1 MRDDQGLGG
10 PATETEHEGSRTAS
24 VEPRSPG
31 SRRSFELSRVV
42 AVARH
47 DLRILKRDPAFMVIF
62 TVMPLAFMAF
72 SERSIGAALS
82 VQFPG
87 QDINGAAYA
96 IPSATV
102 LFSGFLVGNVGFGI
116 FREHGW
122 GTWERL
128 RASPLSS
135 VELVLGKSLVPI
147 LCLAFQLTSLLGG
160 GALLFGMELSGSL
173 PAFVAVAVALAFMQL
188 ALGFMLLAVCRSV
201 IQLNAFSNAGAM
213 LLGGLGGAI
222 TPVEFLPGW
231 AQAIAPATPT
241 YWAMRGF
248 REVTIEGGALVDV
261 LVPLAVLAGFTV
273 AFATVALLRFDVEDS
288 KVSWA

>member
-1 MRDDQGLGG
+1 MKDRFDI
-10 PATETEHEGSRTAS
+10 
-24 VEPRSPG
+24 
-31 SRRSFELSRVV
+31 SRVA

-47 DLRILKRDPAFMVIF
+47 DLRILKRDPVFLLVFIL
-62 TVMPLAFMAF
+62 MPIAFMAF

-87 QDINGAAYA
+87 RDINGAAYA

-128 RASPLSS
+128 RSSPLSS
-135 VELVLGKSLVPI
+135 AELVLGKSLVPV
-147 LCLAFQLTSLLGG
+147 LCLAIQLTALLGG
-160 GALLFGMELSGSL
+160 GALLFGMELRGSL
-173 PAFVAVAVALAFMQL
+173 SAFLAVAVALGLMEL
-188 ALGFMLLAVCRSV
+188 TLGFMLLAICKSV

-213 LLGGLGGAI
+213 LLGGLGGAV

-231 AQAIAPATPT
+231 AQAIAPATPA

-248 REVTIEGGALVDV
+248 RAVTLDGGGWGDV
-261 LVPLAVLAGFTV
+261 LLPLAVLGGFTV
-273 AFATVALLRFDVEDS
+273 VFTVVALLRFEVEDT
-288 KVSWA
+288 KMSWA